1 VAGFDRGLSWLLFAV
16 AMSGCAPQLPYVW
29 ARDFRTEAEVLKIA
43 GGDRISVL
51 VKNQAQLSGDFEV
64 RTNGTYVQPLV
75 GEVPVAGLT
84 PEQASTRLAALLKG
98 IVIDPLV
105 AISISV
111 GHNLSVSVI
120 GEVRTPGTL
129 TLPQGEGVLG
139 ALARSGGLTDFADE
153 SGIYVIRRQ
162 PKPIRIRFRYDYLL
176 GGDLPSLEFELRDG
190 DVVVVE

>member
-1 VAGFDRGLSWLLFAV
+1 MLRILLRTLLLAL
-16 AMSGCAPQLPYVW
+16 AATACAPQLPYVW
-29 ARDFRTEAEVLKIA
+29 VRDYRTETEVLKITS
-43 GGDRISVL
+43 GDRISVL

-75 GEVPVAGLT
+75 GEIPVAGLT
-84 PEQASTRLAALLKG
+84 PEQASTRLAGLLKG

-105 AISISV
+105 AISISTR
-111 GHNLSVSVI
+111 HNLSISVI

-129 TLPQGEGVLG
+129 SLPQGEGVLG
-139 ALARSGGLTDFADE
+139 ALARSGGLTDFADD
-153 SGIYVIRRQ
+153 SAVYVIRRH